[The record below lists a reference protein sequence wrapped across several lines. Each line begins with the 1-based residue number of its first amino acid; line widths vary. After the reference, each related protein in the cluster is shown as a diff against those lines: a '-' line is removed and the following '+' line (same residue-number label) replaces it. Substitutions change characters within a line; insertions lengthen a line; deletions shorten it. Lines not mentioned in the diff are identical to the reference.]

1 MWIHHASSSWSWV
14 SLGHQRSSPQQL
26 FLNPSNTYCLLI
38 FCAPLLPTR
47 GLGDPGRLDV
57 ITLDVLGQELGP
69 AGPAQ
74 EVRQTFPEEVDGLE
88 GTREEER
95 GHLGF
100 HPPAL
105 HDVVRLE
112 ESVRALPV
120 SHVTPK
126 GMVGRNHFPSVRGH
140 RELDVEPPITSSPEF
155 PS

>member
-38 FCAPLLPTR
+38 FCAPHLPAR

-95 GHLGF
+95 SLRIPPSCAARRGKARGKRQGSSSVPRHPQGNGGKEPLSQCAWPQRAGCRTSHHL
-100 HPPAL
+100 
-105 HDVVRLE
+105 
-112 ESVRALPV
+112 
-120 SHVTPK
+120 
-126 GMVGRNHFPSVRGH
+126 
-140 RELDVEPPITSSPEF
+140 
-155 PS
+155 